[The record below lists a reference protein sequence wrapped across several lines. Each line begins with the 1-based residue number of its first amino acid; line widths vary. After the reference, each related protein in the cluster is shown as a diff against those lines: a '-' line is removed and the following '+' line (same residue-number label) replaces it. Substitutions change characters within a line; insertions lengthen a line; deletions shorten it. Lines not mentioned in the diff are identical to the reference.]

1 MILIKNIIFNDFFNA
16 ILYNYSM
23 RRVILLI
30 IITIGFIHA
39 IEYKIVNVPKGG
51 RVNVREVPI
60 VNSITKVGTIPS
72 YAVGIKIKDCK
83 YGRDG
88 KEWCYISYPMG
99 ARHLDG
105 WVRKYYL
112 APMGSDFT
120 SNIYI
125 KSFLQNFYK
134 SDEENFLDKLK
145 VFYYT
150 PMQQYFYMRN
160 VNLIQLR
167 TAKVNFYKKWSVR
180 RYNLL
185 SFKILRKKSNY
196 IDVKTVVR
204 WRLKNRYESSSG
216 VDIQKVRLVPT
227 NGEFKVLAI
236 KNLKHIVDTDE
247 IIWKEVNSSTSIS
260 SDSNIITRDKQFY
273 IKVGSFFSNPN
284 RNYLEKILQNGFHYI
299 IKEVMQD
306 GAIIKRVYIGPYNT
320 SDEVEKNLKTVREK
334 INRNAYIQSF

>member
-1 MILIKNIIFNDFFNA
+1 
-16 ILYNYSM
+16 M
-23 RRVILLI
+23 RRIILLI
-30 IITIGFIHA
+30 IITIGFINA
-39 IEYKIVNVPKGG
+39 IEYKIVHVQKGG

-60 VNSITKVGTIPS
+60 ISSITKVGTIPY

-83 YGRDG
+83 YGSDG

-112 APMGSDFT
+112 APMGRDFT

-145 VFYYT
+145 VFYRT
-150 PMQQYFYMRN
+150 PMQQYFYRRN

-167 TAKVNFYKKWSVR
+167 TAKVNFYKKWPIR
-180 RYNLL
+180 YYNLL
-185 SFKILRKKSNY
+185 SFEILVKRVNY

-204 WRLKNRYESSSG
+204 WRLKNRYKSSSG
-216 VDIQKVRLVPT
+216 VDIQKVRLIPT

-236 KNLKHIVDTDE
+236 KNLQHLVDTDE
-247 IIWKEVNSSTSIS
+247 NIGDDINKTQSIAS
-260 SDSNIITRDKQFY
+260 HSDKNTTNITKPTKKFY
-273 IKVGSFFSNPN
+273 IKVGSFFSTPN
-284 RNYLEKILQNGFHYI
+284 RYYLEKISQNGFNYI
-299 IKEVMQD
+299 IKEVTQD
-306 GAIIKRVYIGPYNT
+306 GAIIKRVYIGPYST
-320 SDEVEKNLKTVREK
+320 GREVQNHLNIIREK
-334 INRNAYIQSF
+334 INPNAYIQSF

>member
-1 MILIKNIIFNDFFNA
+1 
-16 ILYNYSM
+16 M
-23 RRVILLI
+23 RRIILLI
-30 IITIGFIHA
+30 IMTIGFINA
-39 IEYKIVNVPKGG
+39 IEYKIVHVQKGG

-60 VNSITKVGTIPS
+60 INSITKVGTIPY
-72 YAVGIKIKDCK
+72 YAVGIKIRDCK
-83 YGRDG
+83 YGSDG

-99 ARHLDG
+99 AKHLDG
-105 WVRKYYL
+105 WIRKYYL

-145 VFYYT
+145 VFYRT
-150 PMQQYFYMRN
+150 PMQQYFYRRN

-185 SFKILRKKSNY
+185 SFKILVKRVNY

-204 WRLKNRYESSSG
+204 WRLKNQYESSSG
-216 VDIQKVRLVPT
+216 IDIQKVRLIPT

-236 KNLKHIVDTDE
+236 KNLQHLVDTDE
-247 IIWKEVNSSTSIS
+247 NIADDVNNTLLVPSDINRSI
-260 SDSNIITRDKQFY
+260 KQFY
-273 IKVGSFFSNPN
+273 IKVGSFFSTPN
-284 RNYLEKILQNGFHYI
+284 KQYLEKISQNGFNYI
-299 IKEVMQD
+299 IKEVTQD
-306 GAIIKRVYIGPYNT
+306 GAIIKRVYIGPYST
-320 SDEVEKNLKTVREK
+320 AKEVEDNLKIVREK
-334 INRNAYIQSF
+334 INSNAYIQSF